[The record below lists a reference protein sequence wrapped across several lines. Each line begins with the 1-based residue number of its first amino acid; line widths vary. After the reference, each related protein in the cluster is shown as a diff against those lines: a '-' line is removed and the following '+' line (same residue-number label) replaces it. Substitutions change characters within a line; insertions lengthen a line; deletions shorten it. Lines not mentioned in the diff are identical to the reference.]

1 LVTTVADPQPS
12 AAIGMSDEAVR
23 GWIGT
28 FGPARAVWIEHAH
41 PLAFVDLHVRN
52 SRRVPTAPAPPSGR

>member
-1 LVTTVADPQPS
+1 MRL

-28 FGPARAVWIEHAH
+28 VDPARAVRIEQAY
-41 PLAFVDLHVRN
+41 PLAFVDLHCE
-52 SRRVPTAPAPPSGR
+52 TAGACWTARAPPCGR